1 MGVVRFRDGK
11 NGYANG
17 DIGRI
22 ETQQAFLK
30 AVIEQMLQI
39 KNVTKINEFAK
50 VFQKNVTTDLSF
62 QNILWFA
69 QQAIF
74 GGLKVEDVN
83 FVTMPYKG
91 VSAWSRY
98 YHQPLSYVVPVADE
112 LLELVNNELSP
123 FTQVFTLS
131 DLDIMYV
138 NADGSIGSTTGH
150 VEDSQAAKAPN
161 TGSSGGSTSGGSTNK
176 PSTGG
181 ETTAP
186 GTGGETT
193 DPGAGGGTTDP
204 GTGGETG
211 GGTTDPGTGGET
223 GGGTT
228 DPGTGGET
236 GGGTTAPGTGG
247 ETGGGTTDP
256 GTGGETGGGT
266 TDPGTGGGTTAPTDP
281 STQTPTEPTDGQ
293 GQ

>member
-30 AVIEQMLQI
+30 AVIEQMLQV

-69 QQAIF
+69 QKAIF
-74 GGLKVEDVN
+74 GGLSVENVN

-98 YHQPLSYVVPVADE
+98 YHQKLSYVVPVADE
-112 LLELVNNELSP
+112 LLELVNNDLSP

-161 TGSSGGSTSGGSTNK
+161 TGGSSGGTTTK
-176 PSTGG
+176 PSTGDTTTTTPGTG
-181 ETTAP
+181 ETVDP
-186 GTGGETT
+186 GTGGGT
-193 DPGAGGGTTDP
+193 TTDP

-228 DPGTGGET
+228 DPGSGGET
-236 GGGTTAPGTGG
+236 GGGTTTPV
-247 ETGGGTTDP
+247 DP
-256 GTGGETGGGT
+256 PIIE
-266 TDPGTGGGTTAPTDP
+266 PTDP
-281 STQTPTEPTDGQ
+281 STQTPTEPADGQ